1 MKAKYFSY
9 LFIFCCGLVFLN
21 SCATRIPVQSVTLMQ
36 QITNEG
42 TRMHKINV
50 AYVNKVFNEKTADI
64 NFFIDKEY
72 LPEMIKNIQKQITGM
87 GIDMNKEW
95 PAVIQKLTPQINAT
109 KDSLQQA
116 LLNNKFKVI
125 TKLNQDYDVFM
136 QACNAE
142 INLLSSAVKLNEEK
156 RQIFDGLVKKISGDK
171 MDAAKLEQIL
181 DSYLQKGSS
190 VSAKILNF
198 QTDIDNLLHN

>member
-1 MKAKYFSY
+1 
-9 LFIFCCGLVFLN
+9 
-21 SCATRIPVQSVTLMQ
+21 
-36 QITNEG
+36 
-42 TRMHKINV
+42 MHKINV

-95 PAVIQKLTPQINAT
+95 PAVIEKLTPQINAT

-125 TKLNQDYDVFM
+125 TKLNQDFDLFI

-142 INLLSSAVKLNEEK
+142 TNLLSSAVKLNEEK

>member
-1 MKAKYFSY
+1 MKPTYPHY
-9 LFIFCCGLVFLN
+9 LVIFLGAALLLS
-21 SCATRIPVQSVTLMQ
+21 SCATKIPVQSVTLMQ

-72 LPEMIKNIQKQITGM
+72 LPEMIKNIQKQVAGTS
-87 GIDMNKEW
+87 IDMNKEW

-116 LLNNKFKVI
+116 LMNSKFKVI
-125 TKLNQDYDVFM
+125 TKLNEDYEVFL
-136 QACNAE
+136 QACTAE

-171 MDAAKLEQIL
+171 IDAAKLEQIL
-181 DSYLQKGSS
+181 DNYLQKGSS
-190 VSAKILNF
+190 VSGKILNF
-198 QTDIDNLLHN
+198 QNDIDNLLHN